1 MLFALHS
8 SETIFVFNPSIQ
20 RWSFSPPVFDCTSAT
35 RTTYLSPVL
44 PYSEK
49 RHSAFKLERL
59 FKPDLSPSGCSRRLK
74 ESQTLGYWSGH
85 LLDCE
90 NLFFRST

>member
-1 MLFALHS
+1 MLLALHS
-8 SETIFVFNPSIQ
+8 SETILCSPLQRCSFIPS
-20 RWSFSPPVFDCTSAT
+20 VFDCTSAT

-49 RHSAFKLERL
+49 PHSALELERL
-59 FKPDLSPSGCSRRLK
+59 FKPDLSPSGSNRRLK
-74 ESQTLGYWSGH
+74 GSQTLGYRSGH

-90 NLFFRST
+90 NLFFRNT